1 MLSDVEYGWGVLA
14 FMAVGYLV
22 GSVPFGLV
30 VSRGL
35 GTPDPRTAGSRNV
48 GFTNVLRVGGR
59 AAGFL
64 TLFGDMGKG
73 WVIGWGA
80 AQVLHQEA
88 TVLIVA
94 LTPILGHLF
103 SIFLG
108 FHGGKGVA
116 TALGVISGIAPSV
129 GLTMMAIWLVTVAIW
144 RYSSGGALA
153 AFSIGP
159 IVAWALGCTSLFII
173 FTCAIGGLIW
183 WKHAGN
189 VARLWSGTEPRIGRA
204 AS

>member
-1 MLSDVEYGWGVLA
+1 MLGDLEPLWVVLA

-30 VSRGL
+30 VSRCL

-59 AAGFL
+59 AAGCL
-64 TLFGDMGKG
+64 TLLGDMGKG
-73 WVIGWGA
+73 WVIAWGA
-80 AQVLHQEA
+80 AQVLHPEA
-88 TVLIVA
+88 TVLMVA

-108 FHGGKGVA
+108 FRGGKGVA
-116 TALGVISGIAPSV
+116 TALGAITGVAPPV
-129 GLTMMAIWLVTVAIW
+129 GLAMMAIWLVTVAIW

-153 AFSIGP
+153 SFSMAP
-159 IVAWALGCTSLFII
+159 MVAWAMGRTSLFIM
-173 FTCAIGGLIW
+173 FTCAVGGLIW

-204 AS
+204 A